1 MLTLAMSETTA
12 ALRVGLSV
20 EGVTLYLFWLGTVAM
35 GAGALY
41 FWLMASDVDK
51 RYRSVMV
58 VAGIICAVACFHYF
72 RMSAIY
78 LEQVAGLFDASGA
91 RIEGKTISQFPTA
104 YRYIDWLI
112 TVPLLVLEVPLLLR
126 LGHKGAG
133 LFRSLVLASIAMLV
147 FAWIAEVSPIG
158 SSKWWINFLISCGA
172 WAYIVLILFTQVS
185 SQMKSQ
191 PAQIVKALKGLR
203 MFILVGWVIYP
214 LGFLMA
220 LAGPQ
225 GESIREI
232 CYNIADVINKVGF
245 GLVCYGGVRMA
256 MADSANSDRVEIAR
270 AG

>member
-1 MLTLAMSETTA
+1 MLTLAVSDTA
-12 ALRVGLSV
+12 TALRVGLSV

-41 FWLMASDVDK
+41 FWLMMGTVAKS
-51 RYRSVMV
+51 YRSVMV

-78 LEQVAGLFDASGA
+78 LEQVAGLFDAAGQ
-91 RIEGKTISQFPTA
+91 RIAGKTITQFPTA

-126 LGHKGAG
+126 LGRKGTG
-133 LFRSLVLASIAMLV
+133 LFRSLVLASIVMLV
-147 FAWIAEVSPIG
+147 FAWIAEVSPVG
-158 SSKWWINFLISCGA
+158 GTSWWVNYLISCVA
-172 WAYIVLILFTQVS
+172 WFYIVYILFSQVS
-185 SQMKSQ
+185 AQMQAQ
-191 PAQIVKALKGLR
+191 PESIVRALKGLR
-203 MFILVGWVIYP
+203 MFILVGWTIYP

-220 LAGPQ
+220 LVGTQ

-245 GLVCYGGVRMA
+245 GLVCYQGVRMA
-256 MADSANSDRVEIAR
+256 SEGEADHSR
-270 AG
+270 